1 VNKINGGIMMKDML
15 MRLVREEDG
24 QALTEYGLII
34 GLVAVVVIAG
44 LILLGGNIQN
54 LFNSIAE
61 RLGGIQ
67 VPNTLKLGEHIII
80 SSVELTRFP
89 PPPGGGNPRIQKP
102 I

>member
-1 VNKINGGIMMKDML
+1 VNKINGGIVMKDML

-24 QALTEYGLII
+24 QTLTEYGLII
-34 GLVAVVVIAG
+34 GLVAVAVIAG

-67 VPNTLKLGEHIII
+67 VPN
-80 SSVELTRFP
+80 S
-89 PPPGGGNPRIQKP
+89 
-102 I
+102 